1 MIGTDVL
8 APRLEGLLGSAN
20 VISAPKELRRY
31 AVNRMVP
38 LAIAKPS
45 SAAEVA
51 EIVRF
56 AIAEKLAV
64 IPTGGRTKL
73 GIGRPPDRYDIAV
86 DMTGLNQLAHYD
98 PGDLTLSADAG
109 MTVRAL
115 QEAVA
120 AKGQFL
126 PLALPF
132 FTETTIGG
140 SVASGI
146 DSVYRRLL
154 GNARDF
160 LIGAEFV
167 DGKGANCKSGGRVV
181 KNVTGYDFH
190 KLLIGS
196 LGTLAVVTRLNFR
209 TYTWPESSA
218 SQVASFSS
226 LESALAFRDALE
238 ASGLPFFNVEVLSP
252 SLASAFAKEMRAK
265 NTTSSSLFEAGG
277 WVVYTGWAGNSSVV
291 RRIQTDLELCTQKS
305 LPTSVELLSGD
316 VNSEVHVLFREAFT
330 LLRSFSPDT
339 IVLRIV
345 HPRLSLEIL
354 REMSEIAAKESLMAH
369 ILVRPAGV
377 SYLALVT
384 SSGEADANERLARA
398 TNAAISRLTES
409 GATYSVL
416 HACPAL
422 KASIPAW
429 GPQGRDFA
437 LMQRLKRAFDPTNI
451 FAPGRLAEGL

>member
-1 MIGTDVL
+1 MIGTAVL

-20 VISAPKELRRY
+20 VISALEELQRY
-31 AVNRMVP
+31 AVDGMVP
-38 LAIAKPS
+38 SAIAKPS

-56 AIAEKLAV
+56 AIAEKLGV
-64 IPTGGRTKL
+64 IPTGSRTKL
-73 GIGRPPDRYDIAV
+73 GIGRPPDRYDIAI

-109 MTVRAL
+109 MTVHSL
-115 QEAVA
+115 QKAVA
-120 AKGQFL
+120 GKGQFL

-132 FTETTIGG
+132 FAETTIGG

-154 GNARDF
+154 GSARDF

-181 KNVTGYDFH
+181 KNVTGYDLH

-196 LGTLAVVTRLNFR
+196 LGTLAVITRLNFR

-226 LESALAFRDALE
+226 LENALAFRGALE
-238 ASGLPFFNVEVLSP
+238 ASGLPFFNLEVFSP
-252 SLASAFAKEMRAK
+252 GLASAFTKEMRAK
-265 NTTSSSLFEAGG
+265 NSTAPSLFESGG
-277 WVVYTGWAGNSSVV
+277 WVVYAGWVGNSSAV

-305 LPTSVELLSGD
+305 APTSVELLTGN
-316 VNSEVHVLFREAFT
+316 VNSEVHVLFREAFA

-339 IVLRIV
+339 VVLRIV
-345 HPRLSLEIL
+345 HPRLSPEIA
-354 REMSEIAAKESLMAH
+354 REMFEIAAKESLIAH
-369 ILVRPAGV
+369 ILLRPVGV
-377 SYLALVT
+377 SYFALAAN
-384 SSGEADANERLARA
+384 SGEGNANDCLARGA
-398 TNAAISRLTES
+398 NAAISWLTRSE
-409 GATYSVL
+409 ATYSVL
-416 HACPAL
+416 HVSTPL
-422 KASIPAW
+422 KAAIPLW
-429 GPQGRDFA
+429 GPQSRDFA
-437 LMQRLKRAFDPTNI
+437 LMQRLKRAFDPSNT
-451 FAPGRLAEGL
+451 FAPGRLGEGL

>member
-1 MIGTDVL
+1 MIATTVL

-20 VISAPKELRRY
+20 VISAPEELQRY
-31 AVNRMVP
+31 AVDEMIP
-38 LAIAKPS
+38 SAIAKPS

-51 EIVRF
+51 EVIRF
-56 AIAEKLAV
+56 AIAEKLCV

-73 GIGRPPDRYDIAV
+73 GIGRPPDRYDIAI
-86 DMTGLNQLAHYD
+86 DMTGFNELAHYD

-132 FTETTIGG
+132 FAETTIGG

-181 KNVTGYDFH
+181 KNVTGYDLH

-226 LESALAFRDALE
+226 LENALAFRDALE
-238 ASGLPFFNVEVLSP
+238 TSGLPFFNLEVLSP
-252 SLASAFAKEMRAK
+252 GLASAFAERLRAK
-265 NTTSSSLFEAGG
+265 NTTPPSVFDANS
-277 WVVYTGWAGNSSVV
+277 WVVYAAWAGNSSVV
-291 RRIQTDLELCTQKS
+291 RRVQTDLELCTQKS
-305 LPTSVELLSGD
+305 TPTSVETLSGNLNTD
-316 VNSEVHVLFREAFT
+316 VHVLFREAFP
-330 LLRSFSPDT
+330 LLRAASRDA
-339 IVLRIV
+339 VGLRIV
-345 HPRLSLEIL
+345 HPRLSPENLHDFCK
-354 REMSEIAAKESLMAH
+354 IAAKESLTAH
-369 ILVRPAGV
+369 VLLRPVGV
-377 SYLALVT
+377 SYFALVAG
-384 SSGEADANERLARA
+384 SGEGNANGSLPRA
-398 TNAAISRLTES
+398 ANAAISRLTKN
-409 GATYSVL
+409 GATHSVL
-416 HACPAL
+416 HASTLL
-422 KASIPAW
+422 KASIPLW
-429 GPQGRDFA
+429 GPQGPDFA
-437 LMQRLKRAFDPTNI
+437 LMQRLKRAFDPSNT